1 MASPLALWGQGF
13 YYRRQIKS
21 ENMLSAQRM
30 RRMTQADN
38 MTLPQIVQRAVD
50 SYGERCAIKEDGL
63 EISYNELNQIRW
75 QVAKSLHA
83 MGIKKGDCVAV
94 WAPNV
99 SQWIYASL
107 GLQSIGAV
115 LVPINTR
122 MKGSEAADL
131 INRSKTRV
139 LFTLP
144 EFQSGPKSIIRY
156 LDLLENQDLP
166 HLEHKVVMRGEAVN
180 ALSWTDFLA
189 KGDAIAQADIEA
201 IAAGIDADDIMDMLF
216 TSGTTGKPK
225 GVMCAHGQNI
235 RTISMW
241 ADTNGLNDEDNYLI
255 INPFFHSF
263 GYKAGWLA
271 ALIKGAKIL
280 PVLTFDLDAVLAQIE
295 ADKISMLPGPPTIYQ
310 SILAHPNR
318 AKYDLSSLR
327 LAVTGAAPVPVEL
340 VNRMRNELKFESVVT
355 AYGLTE
361 TCGFVSICRP
371 DDPAEIISG
380 SSGRAMDGIEVKCV
394 DAQGETVPTGEAGEI
409 WVRGYNVMKGYFDNE
424 AATLETMTADG
435 WLKTGDVGTMDENGY
450 IDITDRMKDM
460 YISGGFNVYPAEIEN
475 GISALEG
482 VVQVAVIGIPDER
495 MGEVGKAFI
504 VKAAGSD
511 LSEADVIAW
520 CKSNISNY
528 KVPKQVSFIEAM
540 PLNATGKILK
550 TQLRNY

>member
-1 MASPLALWGQGF
+1 
-13 YYRRQIKS
+13 
-21 ENMLSAQRM
+21 
-30 RRMTQADN
+30 MTQAATEL
-38 MTLPQIVQRAVD
+38 TLPQIVQRAVD
-50 SYGERCAIKEDGL
+50 SYGDATAIKEDGI
-63 EISYNELNQIRW
+63 EISYNQLNAIRW
-75 QVAKSLHA
+75 QAARSFVA
-83 MGIKKGDCVAV
+83 MGIEKGDRIAV

-99 SQWIYASL
+99 SEWIFASL

-131 INRSKTRV
+131 INRAGVKI
-139 LFTLP
+139 LLTLA

-156 LDLLENQDLP
+156 LDLLAGQDLP
-166 HLEHKVVMRGEAVN
+166 NLEARIVMRDEAEG
-180 ALSWTDFLA
+180 ALTWSEFLA
-189 KGDAIAQADIEA
+189 KGASVTQAAVEA
-201 IAAGIDADDIMDMLF
+201 IAAGIQTDDVMDMLF

-235 RTISMW
+235 RTISTW

-318 AKYDLSSLR
+318 ANYDLSSLR

-340 VNRMRNELKFESVVT
+340 VNRMREELKFESVVT

-371 DDPAEIISG
+371 DDAAEVISG

-394 DAQGETVPTGEAGEI
+394 DAQGNEMPRGEAGEI

-424 AATLETMTADG
+424 EATAETMAEGG

-475 GISALEG
+475 GISSMPG
-482 VVQVAVIGIPDER
+482 VVQVAVIGIADER
-495 MGEVGKAFI
+495 MGEVGKAYI
-504 VKAAGSD
+504 VKEAGSD
-511 LSEADVIAW
+511 LTEAGVITW
-520 CKSNISNY
+520 CKANISNY
-528 KVPKQVSFIEAM
+528 KVPKLVQFLDAM

-550 TQLRNY
+550 TELRTY

>member
-1 MASPLALWGQGF
+1 
-13 YYRRQIKS
+13 
-21 ENMLSAQRM
+21 
-30 RRMTQADN
+30 MTQVDN
-38 MTLPQIVQRAVD
+38 MTLPKIVQRAVEA
-50 SYGERCAIKEDGL
+50 YGDRCAIKEDGQ
-63 EISYNELNQIRW
+63 EISYNQLNAIRW
-75 QVAKSLHA
+75 SVAKSLKA
-83 MGIKKGDCVAV
+83 MGIQKGDCVAV

-99 SQWIYASL
+99 SEWIYATL
-107 GLQSIGAV
+107 GLQSIGAI

-144 EFQSGPKSIIRY
+144 EFQASPKSVIRY
-156 LDLLENQDLP
+156 LDMLADQDLP
-166 HLEHKVVMRGEAVN
+166 DLEHRVVMRGEADG
-180 ALSWTDFLA
+180 ALSWQDFLA
-189 KGDAIAQADIEA
+189 KGETVEQAEVEA
-201 IAAGIDADDIMDMLF
+201 IADSIDADDIMDMLF

-235 RTISMW
+235 RTISTW
-241 ADTNGLNDEDNYLI
+241 ADTNGLNDSDNYLI

-263 GYKAGWLA
+263 GYKAGWMA

-280 PVLTFDLDAVLAQIE
+280 PVLTFDLDAVLAQIQE
-295 ADKISMLPGPPTIYQ
+295 DKISMLPGPPTIYQ

-318 AKYDLSSLR
+318 GDYDLSSLR

-340 VNRMRNELKFESVVT
+340 VNRMREELKFESVVT

-380 SSGRAMDGIEVKCV
+380 SSGRAMDGIDVKCV
-394 DAQGETVPTGEAGEI
+394 DAEGNEVPRGEAGEI
-409 WVRGYNVMKGYFDNE
+409 WVRGYNVMKGYFDNDE
-424 AATLETMTADG
+424 ATEETMAQGG
-435 WLKTGDVGTMDENGY
+435 WLKTGDVGTMDEDGY

-475 GISALEG
+475 GISAMAG
-482 VVQVAVIGIPDER
+482 VMQVAVIGIPYER

-504 VKAAGSD
+504 VKDAGSD
-511 LSEADVIAW
+511 LSEADVVSW
-520 CKSNISNY
+520 CKANISNY
-528 KVPKQVSFIEAM
+528 KVPKQVQFLDAM
-540 PLNATGKILK
+540 PLNATGKVLK
-550 TQLRNY
+550 TELRKY

>member
-1 MASPLALWGQGF
+1 
-13 YYRRQIKS
+13 
-21 ENMLSAQRM
+21 
-30 RRMTQADN
+30 MTQADN
-38 MTLPQIVQRAVD
+38 MTLPQIVQHAVD
-50 SYGERCAIKEDGL
+50 SYGDRCAIKEDGL
-63 EISYNELNQIRW
+63 EVSYNELNKIRW

-83 MGIKKGDCVAV
+83 LGIQKGDCIAV

-99 SQWIYASL
+99 SQWIFAAL

-156 LDLLENQDLP
+156 LDLLEDQDLP
-166 HLEHKVVMRGEAVN
+166 DLEHNIVMRGAADK

-189 KGDAIAQADIEA
+189 KGDAISQVDIEA
-201 IAAGIDADDIMDMLF
+201 VADGIKTDDIMDMLF

-235 RTISMW
+235 RTISTW
-241 ADTNGLNDEDNYLI
+241 ADINGLNDQDNYLI

-295 ADKISMLPGPPTIYQ
+295 EDKISMLPGPPTIYQ

-318 AKYDLSSLR
+318 ANYDLSSLR

-340 VNRMRNELKFESVVT
+340 VNRMRKELKFESVVT

-394 DAQGETVPTGEAGEI
+394 DAKGDTVPTGEAGEI

-424 AATLETMTADG
+424 AATIETMTEDG

-450 IDITDRMKDM
+450 INITDRMKDM

-475 GISALEG
+475 AVSAIKG
-482 VVQVAVIGIPDER
+482 VVQVAVIGMPDER

-504 VKAAGSD
+504 VKTADAD
-511 LSEADVIAW
+511 LTESDVIAW

-528 KVPKQVSFIEAM
+528 KVPKQVCFIEAM

-550 TQLRNY
+550 TELRNY

>member
-1 MASPLALWGQGF
+1 
-13 YYRRQIKS
+13 
-21 ENMLSAQRM
+21 
-30 RRMTQADN
+30 MTQANN
-38 MTLPQIVQRAVD
+38 MTLPKIVQRAVD
-50 SYGERCAIKEDGL
+50 SYGDRCAIKEDGL
-63 EISYNELNQIRW
+63 EISYNRLNEIRW
-75 QVAKSLHA
+75 QVAKSLQA

-99 SQWIYASL
+99 SEWIFASL
-107 GLQSIGAV
+107 GLQSLGAI

-139 LFTLP
+139 LFTLS
-144 EFQSGPKSIIRY
+144 EFQASPTSVIRY
-156 LDLLENQDLP
+156 LDLLSDQELP
-166 HLEHKVVMRGEAVN
+166 NLEHRVVMRGEASG
-180 ALSWTDFLA
+180 ALSWNDFLS
-189 KGDAIAQADIEA
+189 KGENIEQSVVESIADA
-201 IAAGIDADDIMDMLF
+201 IDADDVMDMLF

-225 GVMCAHGQNI
+225 GVLSGHGQNI
-235 RTISMW
+235 RTISTW
-241 ADTNGLNDEDNYLI
+241 AETNGLNDQDNYLI

-271 ALIKGAKIL
+271 ALIQGSKIF
-280 PVLTFDLDAVLAQIE
+280 PVLTFDLDAVLAQIQE
-295 ADKISMLPGPPTIYQ
+295 DKISMLPGPPTIYQ
-310 SILAHPNR
+310 SILAHPR
-318 AKYDLSSLR
+318 RGDYDLSSLR

-340 VNRMRNELKFESVVT
+340 VNRMREELKFESVVT

-394 DAQGETVPTGEAGEI
+394 DAAGEEVPTGDAGEI

-424 AATLETMTADG
+424 VATLETMTADG
-435 WLKTGDVGTMDENGY
+435 WLKTGDIGTMDKDGY

-475 GISALEG
+475 GISAISG

-504 VKAAGSD
+504 VKEAGSS
-511 LSEADVIAW
+511 LTEADVVTW
-520 CKSNISNY
+520 CKANISNY
-528 KVPKQVSFIEAM
+528 KVPKKVQFLDAM
-540 PLNATGKILK
+540 PLNATGKVLK
-550 TQLRNY
+550 TELRT

>member
-1 MASPLALWGQGF
+1 M
-13 YYRRQIKS
+13 
-21 ENMLSAQRM
+21 
-30 RRMTQADN
+30 
-38 MTLPQIVQRAVD
+38 
-50 SYGERCAIKEDGL
+50 
-63 EISYNELNQIRW
+63 
-75 QVAKSLHA
+75 
-83 MGIKKGDCVAV
+83 
-94 WAPNV
+94 
-99 SQWIYASL
+99 
-107 GLQSIGAV
+107 
-115 LVPINTR
+115 
-122 MKGSEAADL
+122 
-131 INRSKTRV
+131 
-139 LFTLP
+139 
-144 EFQSGPKSIIRY
+144 
-156 LDLLENQDLP
+156 
-166 HLEHKVVMRGEAVN
+166 
-180 ALSWTDFLA
+180 
-189 KGDAIAQADIEA
+189 
-201 IAAGIDADDIMDMLF
+201 
-216 TSGTTGKPK
+216 
-225 GVMCAHGQNI
+225 
-235 RTISMW
+235 
-241 ADTNGLNDEDNYLI
+241 
-255 INPFFHSF
+255 
-263 GYKAGWLA
+263 
-271 ALIKGAKIL
+271 IKGAKIL

-528 KVPKQVSFIEAM
+528 KVPKQVSFLEAM

>member
-156 LDLLENQDLP
+156 LDLLEDQDLP
-166 HLEHKVVMRGEAVN
+166 HLEHRVVMRGEADN

-241 ADTNGLNDEDNYLI
+241 ADTNGLND
-255 INPFFHSF
+255 
-263 GYKAGWLA
+263 
-271 ALIKGAKIL
+271 
-280 PVLTFDLDAVLAQIE
+280 
-295 ADKISMLPGPPTIYQ
+295 
-310 SILAHPNR
+310 
-318 AKYDLSSLR
+318 
-327 LAVTGAAPVPVEL
+327 
-340 VNRMRNELKFESVVT
+340 
-355 AYGLTE
+355 
-361 TCGFVSICRP
+361 
-371 DDPAEIISG
+371 
-380 SSGRAMDGIEVKCV
+380 
-394 DAQGETVPTGEAGEI
+394 
-409 WVRGYNVMKGYFDNE
+409 
-424 AATLETMTADG
+424 
-435 WLKTGDVGTMDENGY
+435 
-450 IDITDRMKDM
+450 
-460 YISGGFNVYPAEIEN
+460 
-475 GISALEG
+475 
-482 VVQVAVIGIPDER
+482 
-495 MGEVGKAFI
+495 
-504 VKAAGSD
+504 
-511 LSEADVIAW
+511 
-520 CKSNISNY
+520 
-528 KVPKQVSFIEAM
+528 
-540 PLNATGKILK
+540 
-550 TQLRNY
+550 